1 MPKIVKFKP
10 NQNIIPTPT
19 LNIPTTVSDPN
30 LLHVYSAPGLGD
42 SLWALNLI
50 YNNTEKDIHLHT
62 FSRHVNSAYLLK
74 NLPKIK
80 QVSTFNKIRNYN
92 EFIKIC
98 SQKRNEYNNLNN
110 LNNLQEMYIELNTH
124 VDSGNRIETYLP
136 KLQPN
141 FDLPYQETELERVL
155 NNYSKKEYIILYT
168 SSMSNNRIGPRHT
181 GTWNFNNWKNII
193 DLFKNKYQI
202 IWIGNSKYDIDSYN
216 ELKKYYNELIL
227 EQDNELSFLV
237 PLFKNSKAFIGY
249 QSGLN
254 CITMQLQSN
263 TYMLYFNCL
272 QKLPYAI
279 THPNIKPTDKLY
291 KPVFFNNFN
300 LEQLN
305 QWVESI

>member
-1 MPKIVKFKP
+1 MRIIKYTPKE
-10 NQNIIPTPT
+10 NI
-19 LNIPTTVSDPN
+19 IPTTVSDPN

-80 QVSTFNKIRNYN
+80 QVSTFNTIRNYN

-136 KLQPN
+136 KLQSN

-202 IWIGNSKYDIDSYN
+202 IWIGNSKYDIDSYH

-237 PLFKNSKAFIGY
+237 PLFKNCKAFIGY

-272 QKLPYAI
+272 QKLPYSI

-305 QWVESI
+305 QWVESL